1 MTLTKLILSQ
11 VCYILDHFMRTC
23 FSYLFFYLHEFKT
36 ILCHG
41 VSFIGL
47 IISQGSVEIYFRF
60 LAEWF
65 TCSSNDLLPWFI
77 R

>member
-1 MTLTKLILSQ
+1 M
-11 VCYILDHFMRTC
+11 F
-23 FSYLFFYLHEFKT
+23 FLFVFYLHDFKT

-47 IISQGSVEIYFRF
+47 IISQGSVESYFRF